1 MTTSSSSSSRS
12 RRSVYGVPTK
22 CWCGKGLIIWASE
35 TKENP
40 FRRFYRCEIAL
51 QRKSESHLFKWE
63 DEAILDEI
71 KMVDAKISDIVHDFQ
86 SLSKSVIEQLDS
98 HKNWMMSLESDLMS
112 KLNEHFEK
120 QNQAVD
126 EANRQPIVPGHNFAA
141 AVAIV
146 GTIAWMYWKFL

>member
-1 MTTSSSSSSRS
+1 MPFNLFTILPVQINVFEFLISLSFDNRLLIASFCIN
-12 RRSVYGVPTK
+12 TK
-22 CWCGKGLIIWASE
+22 
-35 TKENP
+35 
-40 FRRFYRCEIAL
+40 

-126 EANRQPIVPGHNFAA
+126 EANRQV
-141 AVAIV
+141 
-146 GTIAWMYWKFL
+146 KEDR